1 MATYGHET
9 SKKEAESTALGRLD
23 TIRKNNKTKVNSN
36 KSEEEMDVKQEP
48 KTNLF
53 IAKVMDLDE
62 TTCSDQTGKFPCM
75 SSKGNRYIMTIHCYD
90 ANAILL
96 RPIKNRTGNE
106 LSKTLEDAFDYL
118 TERGYKPKFHIMD
131 NEAAKNTITM
141 TQRKKINLQLAPPD
155 LHRRSPAE
163 RAIRTA
169 KNHILSGIAST
180 HDKFPARLWCRII
193 GQGEMTLNMLRPY
206 RTNPR
211 MSAYT
216 ALEGEFN

>member
-1 MATYGHET
+1 M
-9 SKKEAESTALGRLD
+9 
-23 TIRKNNKTKVNSN
+23 
-36 KSEEEMDVKQEP
+36 
-48 KTNLF
+48 
-53 IAKVMDLDE
+53 
-62 TTCSDQTGKFPCM
+62 TT
-75 SSKGNRYIMTIHCYD
+75 HCYD

-141 TQRKKINLQLAPPD
+141 IQRKKINLQLAPPD

-169 KNHILSGIAST
+169 KNHTLSGIAST
-180 HDKFPARLWCRII
+180 HDKFPTHLWCRII
-193 GQGEMTLNMLRPY
+193 GQGEMTLNMLRPC

-211 MSAYT
+211 MSAYA
-216 ALEGEFN
+216 ALEGELIYERTPLAPPGMKGIIHKKQ